1 MRTER
6 GPPADGVETGDVG
19 LYHTFSPGRA
29 RAIPSPCSRT
39 ARIALLEPAHR
50 LHASA
55 AALTAAHAELEA
67 EDFAA
72 SPHPPSAQACLAGAL
87 LTQVEAL
94 QHSLRRYRTLV
105 VMREEW
111 ARVAPASELS
121 PS

>member
-1 MRTER
+1 MDAHLELVLCA
-6 GPPADGVETGDVG
+6 PELAV
-19 LYHTFSPGRA
+19 LS
-29 RAIPSPCSRT
+29 
-39 ARIALLEPAHR
+39 ALEAT
-50 LHASA
+50 LHSSA

-72 SPHPPSAQACLAGAL
+72 SPHPPSAQACLAAAL
-87 LTQVEAL
+87 LTQLEAL

-105 VMREEW
+105 VMQQEW

>member
-1 MRTER
+1 MHAHLELVLCA
-6 GPPADGVETGDVG
+6 PELAVLV
-19 LYHTFSPGRA
+19 
-29 RAIPSPCSRT
+29 
-39 ARIALLEPAHR
+39 ALEATLR
-50 LHASA
+50 ASA
-55 AALTAAHAELEA
+55 TALTAAHAELEA

-72 SPHPPSAQACLAGAL
+72 SPHPPSAQACLAAAL
-87 LTQVEAL
+87 LTQGEAL